1 MDKDKSNVVLVT
13 GATGGI
19 GKSIVTKF
27 AERGM
32 TLAIADKDEEQA
44 NKLAYEINHNDGK
57 AMVFP
62 GDLLDKKYCD
72 NIAITVKEK
81 LGSIDILINNAGLMR
96 RGDITQTNDEDYELS
111 MKINVEAPFR
121 LIRAAIPIMAAAGGG
136 SIVNIS
142 SCWGINPGPNH
153 LIYCTTKGALA
164 SMTKCLGR
172 DHAHQNIRI
181 NAVCPNEVNTPMLRT
196 GFKIR
201 GLNPDDALDE
211 LNQSVPI
218 GRIAEPDEIADVV
231 AFLSSDEARYICGS
245 LVEING
251 GKPFTNK
258 IIVITGATRGI
269 GLACAMRLQKE
280 GAIICAIQRGNS
292 KLFDSFW
299 V

>member
-1 MDKDKSNVVLVT
+1 MGKDKSNVVLVT
-13 GATGGI
+13 GANGGI
-19 GKSIVTKF
+19 GKAIVNKYL
-27 AERGM
+27 RQGL
-32 TLAIADKDEEQA
+32 TLAIADKDGEQA
-44 NKLAYEINHNDGK
+44 NKLVHEINRGNGK

-62 GDLLDKKYCD
+62 GDLLDQNYSD
-72 NIAITVKEK
+72 NLANEVKEK

-96 RGDITQTNDEDYELS
+96 RGDITQTSDEDYELS

-121 LIRAAIPIMAAAGGG
+121 LIRASIPLMVESGGG

-153 LIYCTTKGALA
+153 LIYCTTKAALA
-164 SMTKCLGR
+164 AMTKCLGR

-196 GFKIR
+196 GFEIR
-201 GLNPDDALDE
+201 GLNPDDAIEE

-218 GRIAEPDEIADVV
+218 GHIAEPEEIADVV

-251 GKPFTNK
+251 GKA
-258 IIVITGATRGI
+258 VY
-269 GLACAMRLQKE
+269 
-280 GAIICAIQRGNS
+280 
-292 KLFDSFW
+292 
-299 V
+299 

>member
-1 MDKDKSNVVLVT
+1 M
-13 GATGGI
+13 
-19 GKSIVTKF
+19 
-27 AERGM
+27 
-32 TLAIADKDEEQA
+32 QA
-44 NKLAYEINHNDGK
+44 NKLVHEINSSNGK
-57 AMVFP
+57 AMAFP
-62 GDLLDKKYCD
+62 GDLLDQNYSD
-72 NIAITVKEK
+72 NLANEVKEK

-96 RGDITQTNDEDYELS
+96 RGDITQTSDEDYELS

-121 LIRAAIPIMAAAGGG
+121 LIRASIPLMVDSGGG

-153 LIYCTTKGALA
+153 LIYCTTKAALA
-164 SMTKCLGR
+164 AMTKCLGR

-196 GFKIR
+196 GFEIR
-201 GLNPDDALDE
+201 GLNPDDAIRE

-218 GRIAEPDEIADVV
+218 GHIAEPEEIADVV

-251 GKPFTNK
+251 GKS
-258 IIVITGATRGI
+258 
-269 GLACAMRLQKE
+269 GLLIELLLLLEPQK
-280 GAIICAIQRGNS
+280 G
-292 KLFDSFW
+292 L